1 MVWGCF
7 CVKVWAMVTFL
18 LINLGAKTLIQN
30 RALSASLVRAEFVFW
45 NRQSGSGLVPTVFSL
60 GLRPAVSSSLL
71 IITHSSCLSMQGAFL
86 WVVKYSDL
94 QERAPCGISNTDLQK
109 KLPFISN
116 KTWLYFY
123 FLQLW
128 IFFVS
133 FRHLFTHNW
142 LWSFSISRL
151 RVKHLHMGS

>member
-1 MVWGCF
+1 
-7 CVKVWAMVTFL
+7 MVTFL

-86 WVVKYSDL
+86 
-94 QERAPCGISNTDLQK
+94 
-109 KLPFISN
+109 
-116 KTWLYFY
+116 
-123 FLQLW
+123 
-128 IFFVS
+128 
-133 FRHLFTHNW
+133 
-142 LWSFSISRL
+142 
-151 RVKHLHMGS
+151 